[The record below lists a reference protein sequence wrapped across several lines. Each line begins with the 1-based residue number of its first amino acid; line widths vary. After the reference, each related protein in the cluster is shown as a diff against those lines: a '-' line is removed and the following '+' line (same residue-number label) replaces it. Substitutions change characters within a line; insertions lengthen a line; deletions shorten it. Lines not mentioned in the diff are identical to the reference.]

1 MVWVI
6 GKKHPLR
13 SMLERY
19 LKKSEECIVNFK
31 EALENYFEK
40 GLGREFDELIEKTHI
55 AESLADDIRREVE
68 LTLYEKALIPE
79 SRGDIL
85 GLLESTDKVLNKAQS
100 VLYQIQSEL
109 LQLPEFLKEDFRKLV
124 DINIGAFK
132 DVTRAI
138 RALFRDL
145 REVRDITNEIDK
157 RESASDH
164 LERELIKKIFISEL
178 SVGEKILLKELVL
191 ETGNISDL
199 SQAVGDRLNIITAKR
214 MI

>member
-1 MVWVI
+1 M
-6 GKKHPLR
+6 
-13 SMLERY
+13 
-19 LKKSEECIVNFK
+19 
-31 EALENYFEK
+31 
-40 GLGREFDELIEKTHI
+40 
-55 AESLADDIRREVE
+55 
-68 LTLYEKALIPE
+68 TLYEKALIPE